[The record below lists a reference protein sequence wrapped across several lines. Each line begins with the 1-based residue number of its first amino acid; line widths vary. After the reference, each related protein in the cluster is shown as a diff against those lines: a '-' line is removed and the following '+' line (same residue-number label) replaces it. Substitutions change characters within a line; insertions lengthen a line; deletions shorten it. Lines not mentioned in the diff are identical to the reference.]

1 MHHFTYFPFKPFPS
15 KEAVTDKGV
24 PAHPDDFS
32 QLLAY
37 IKSKPVD
44 MLVWGPVNNLTINLM
59 QHLFTHIHFIPME
72 YLPKQESV
80 QCTLFSSNTQRG

>member
-44 MLVWGPVNNLTINLM
+44 MLV
-59 QHLFTHIHFIPME
+59 
-72 YLPKQESV
+72 
-80 QCTLFSSNTQRG
+80 